1 MGRKVL
7 VGFDESENAMRAVE
21 FVAKSFTSDH
31 EVVLFHVAL
40 DTAAICSLN
49 SPELVPLFLE
59 HQVQFCTLEDKKK
72 ELVNQGMEKAKQL
85 LMDAGFQDKNIR
97 FKVQTKKKGVAR
109 DLAAEAHTGYQ
120 AVVLGRRGVSG
131 VEEFFL
137 GSVSQK
143 VLHATKDISV
153 IVVS

>member
-1 MGRKVL
+1 MGRKIL

-31 EVVLFHVAL
+31 EVTLFHVVL

-59 HQVQFCTLEDKKK
+59 HQVQFCSLEDKKK
-72 ELVNQGMEKAKQL
+72 ELVSQGMEKAKQL
-85 LMDAGFQDKNIR
+85 LVDAGFQDKNIH

-109 DLAAEAHTGYQ
+109 DIAVEAHTGYD
-120 AVVLGRRGVSG
+120 AVVLGRRGLSG
-131 VEEFFL
+131 IEEFIL

-143 VLHATKDISV
+143 VLHGAKNISV
-153 IVVS
+153 ILVD